1 MRSTA
6 VKWGAGCMAAAVIL
20 CALAVIFAEP
30 LAAASDTGITMP
42 YAEKLFDTDTVLTVD
57 IQIDEAD
64 FADLLENA
72 TDEEYYA
79 CDVVIGG
86 ETFQNVGIRAKGNTS
101 LANIASDPT
110 TDRYSFKLEF
120 DHYIDGQTCFGL
132 DKLVLNNNY
141 ADATNMK
148 EALVYDMFAY
158 LGADASLY
166 NYAKISINGEYWGVY
181 LALEAVEDSFL
192 TRNYG
197 TQDGELYKPDSMEI
211 GGGMGKDGGEWANNA
226 FADLFGGMDP
236 FADNGDDT
244 GNGNTRPDR
253 PDSSPAPSKGASDDA
268 SDSSGTMPE
277 QEDNGNG
284 KFPGMG
290 GPMGGGAPGQNANG
304 SADTDTRGGF
314 PQNGD
319 DSATGSFDFD
329 PTRGGGFSM
338 GGNGADLRYTDDDPD
353 SYSAIWEGEVT
364 STDDKDHARVI
375 EALGKIAAGES
386 LDTYMD
392 TDNLVRYMAAHVFSV
407 NEDSLSGS
415 MAHNYYL
422 YEANGRLNLIPWD
435 YNLAFGGM
443 SGGDASSMVN
453 DPIADPFDA
462 TDFFDTLL
470 ADTAYNAAYRENL
483 AKLVDYVENGAF
495 DAFYSRVR
503 SQIDTLVE
511 TDPTAF
517 YTYDEYVTAAETLY
531 TVVQLRAQSIAGQLA
546 GTIPDTADTQ
556 RADESAR
563 IDASDIDLSVM
574 GVMNG
579 GKGDGNTPPEMP
591 NQSGDGNTPP
601 EMPNQSGD
609 GGIPPEMSDQSGN
622 GSTLPEM
629 PNQSG
634 DGNTP
639 PEIPDQSVDNGTPP
653 EMPDPS
659 GNNSVSVDV
668 SGQSMVAQNLVW
680 FIGCALICAG
690 GILFVLLYRKHP
702 RHG

>member
-30 LAAASDTGITMP
+30 LAAASDTGVTMP

-101 LANIASDPT
+101 LANIASDQT

-120 DHYIDGQTCFGL
+120 DHYIEGQTCFGL

-197 TQDGELYKPDSMEI
+197 TQDGELYKPDSMGI

-226 FADLFGGMDP
+226 FADLFSGMNP

-244 GNGNTRPDR
+244 GDGSTLPDR
-253 PDSSPAPSKGASDDA
+253 PDSFPSKGASDDA
-268 SDSSGTMPE
+268 SDNNGTMPE
-277 QEDNGNG
+277 QEVNGNG
-284 KFPGMG
+284 NFPGMG

-304 SADTDTRGGF
+304 SADTDTRSGL
-314 PQNGD
+314 PQN
-319 DSATGSFDFD
+319 
-329 PTRGGGFSM
+329 GGFSM
-338 GGNGADLRYTDDDPD
+338 GGNGADLHYTDDDPD

-364 STDDKDHARVI
+364 STGDKDHARVI
-375 EALGKIAAGES
+375 EARGKIAAGES

-415 MAHNYYL
+415 RAHNYYL

-546 GTIPDTADTQ
+546 GTIPDTADAQ

-591 NQSGDGNTPP
+591 NQSSDGGTPPEMPDQSGDGSTSP
-601 EMPNQSGD
+601 EMPNQSV
-609 GGIPPEMSDQSGN
+609 E
-622 GSTLPEM
+622 
-629 PNQSG
+629 
-634 DGNTP
+634 
-639 PEIPDQSVDNGTPP
+639 NGTPP

>member
-30 LAAASDTGITMP
+30 LAAASDTGVTMP

-101 LANIASDPT
+101 LANIASDQT

-120 DHYIDGQTCFGL
+120 DHYIEGQTCFGL

-226 FADLFGGMDP
+226 FADLFSGMNP
-236 FADNGDDT
+236 FTDNGDDT
-244 GNGNTRPDR
+244 GDGSTLPDR
-253 PDSSPAPSKGASDDA
+253 PDSFPSKGASDDA
-268 SDSSGTMPE
+268 SDNNGTMPE
-277 QEDNGNG
+277 QEVNGNG
-284 KFPGMG
+284 NFPGMG

-304 SADTDTRGGF
+304 SADTDTRSGL
-314 PQNGD
+314 PQN
-319 DSATGSFDFD
+319 
-329 PTRGGGFSM
+329 GGFSM
-338 GGNGADLRYTDDDPD
+338 GGNGADLHYTDDDPD

-364 STDDKDHARVI
+364 STGDKDHARVI

-546 GTIPDTADTQ
+546 GTIPDTADAQ

-591 NQSGDGNTPP
+591 NQSSDGGTPPEMPDQSGDGSTSP
-601 EMPNQSGD
+601 EMPNQSV
-609 GGIPPEMSDQSGN
+609 E
-622 GSTLPEM
+622 
-629 PNQSG
+629 
-634 DGNTP
+634 
-639 PEIPDQSVDNGTPP
+639 NGTPP
-653 EMPDPS
+653 ELPDPS